1 MMQRR
6 EEENV
11 IDDIK
16 LRATLRAIL
25 DVVFFMMMGT
35 GFVKYENETLS
46 VILKELWRKHVER
59 QVE

>member
-1 MMQRR
+1 MQLR

-35 GFVKYENETLS
+35 EFVKYENETLS

-59 QVE
+59 RVE

>member
-1 MMQRR
+1 MQLR

-35 GFVKYENETLS
+35 EFVKYENETLS

-59 QVE
+59 RVK

>member
-35 GFVKYENETLS
+35 EFVKYENETLS
-46 VILKELWRKHVER
+46 VMLKELWRKHVKR
-59 QVE
+59 RVE

>member
-1 MMQRR
+1 MMQLR

-35 GFVKYENETLS
+35 EFVKYENETLS

-59 QVE
+59 RVE

>member
-35 GFVKYENETLS
+35 EFVKYENETLS

>member
-1 MMQRR
+1 MQQR
-6 EEENV
+6 EEEIV

-16 LRATLRAIL
+16 LRTYAIL

-35 GFVKYENETLS
+35 EFVKYENETLS

-59 QVE
+59 RVE

>member
-1 MMQRR
+1 MQRR

-35 GFVKYENETLS
+35 EFVKYENETLS
-46 VILKELWRKHVER
+46 VILKE
-59 QVE
+59 

>member
-1 MMQRR
+1 MQLR

-35 GFVKYENETLS
+35 EFVKYENETLS
-46 VILKELWRKHVER
+46 VTLKELWRKHVER
-59 QVE
+59 RVE

>member
-1 MMQRR
+1 MQLR

-35 GFVKYENETLS
+35 EFVKYENKTLS
-46 VILKELWRKHVER
+46 VTLKELWRKHVKKRAE
-59 QVE
+59 

>member
-1 MMQRR
+1 MQRR

-35 GFVKYENETLS
+35 EFVKYENETLS

-59 QVE
+59 RVK

>member
-1 MMQRR
+1 MQLR

-35 GFVKYENETLS
+35 EFVKYENETLS
-46 VILKELWRKHVER
+46 VILEELWRKHVER
-59 QVE
+59 RVE

>member
-1 MMQRR
+1 MQRR
-6 EEENV
+6 EEKIV

-16 LRATLRAIL
+16 LRAILRAIL

-35 GFVKYENETLS
+35 EFVKYENETLS
-46 VILKELWRKHVER
+46 VILKELWRQHVER

>member
-35 GFVKYENETLS
+35 EFVKYENETLS
-46 VILKELWRKHVER
+46 VILKELWRKHVKKR
-59 QVE
+59 VE

>member
-35 GFVKYENETLS
+35 EFVKYENETLS

-59 QVE
+59 RVE

>member
-1 MMQRR
+1 MQRR

-35 GFVKYENETLS
+35 EFVMYENETLS
-46 VILKELWRKHVER
+46 VTLKELWRKHVER
-59 QVE
+59 RVE

>member
-1 MMQRR
+1 MQRR

-35 GFVKYENETLS
+35 EFVKYENETLS

>member
-1 MMQRR
+1 MMQLR

-35 GFVKYENETLS
+35 EFVKYENETLS

>member
-1 MMQRR
+1 MQLR

-35 GFVKYENETLS
+35 EFVMYENETLS
-46 VILKELWRKHVER
+46 VTLKELWRKHVER
-59 QVE
+59 RVE

>member
-1 MMQRR
+1 MQRR
-6 EEENV
+6 EDENV

-35 GFVKYENETLS
+35 EFVKYENETLS

-59 QVE
+59 RVE

>member
-1 MMQRR
+1 MQLR

-35 GFVKYENETLS
+35 EFVKYENETLS

>member
-1 MMQRR
+1 MQRR

-35 GFVKYENETLS
+35 EFVKYENETLS
-46 VILKELWRKHVER
+46 VILKELWRKHVKR
-59 QVE
+59 RVE

>member
-1 MMQRR
+1 MQRR

-25 DVVFFMMMGT
+25 DVVSFMMMGT
-35 GFVKYENETLS
+35 EFVKYENETLS

-59 QVE
+59 RVE

>member
-1 MMQRR
+1 MQRR

-35 GFVKYENETLS
+35 EFVKYENETLS

-59 QVE
+59 RVE

>member
-1 MMQRR
+1 MQQR

-35 GFVKYENETLS
+35 EFVKYENETLS